1 MICFRSNVE
10 ARDDLRGRHPT
21 RSLGWLDARKSKATP
36 GLIEWAAE
44 AASVKELIPDASW
57 RFANLGR
64 EVCSVAVEFDR
75 PSSKDL
81 RKLSDMIVWLA
92 PLPVIV
98 FSEYHAEDLAVWAF
112 RSGAADFIVTPLSRT
127 DLTAIVQN
135 MTTRRESSH
144 ATRCTA
150 LAGLMAP
157 PRLPPFSDVTNI
169 PSAKRTGIAAT
180 YILRHFGA
188 RITERDMAELCHM
201 SVSEF
206 SRAFHKENRFCFREF
221 LLRRRLQAA
230 ASLLAA
236 SDSAI
241 ADIAFEVGFGDPTQL
256 SRHFRQF
263 YAATPTEYRIRQKRA
278 SESEKD

>member
-1 MICFRSNVE
+1 MIYYRSNVD
-10 ARDDLRGRHPT
+10 ALDDLGGRHPT
-21 RSLGWLDARKSKATP
+21 RSLGWLDARNSKATP
-36 GLIEWAAE
+36 GLIQWAAE
-44 AASVKELIPDASW
+44 AVSIKELVPTASW

-127 DLTAIVQN
+127 ELTAIVQN
-135 MTTRRESSH
+135 LTTRREGAH
-144 ATRCTA
+144 APRGTA

-157 PRLPPFSDVTNI
+157 PRLPPPSDVTET
-169 PSAKRTGIAAT
+169 SAKRTGIAAT

-188 RITERDMAELCHM
+188 RVTERDMAELCHM

-206 SRAFHKENRFCFREF
+206 SRVFHKENRFCFREF

-230 ASLLAA
+230 ASLLVS

-278 SESEKD
+278 SESGKD